1 MVIRGFVKWGGM
13 KKSKSEGNLVDD
25 IFIYKVYINL
35 LYCYQDLFDNDMFFE
50 EILVKIE

>member
-1 MVIRGFVKWGGM
+1 MLRLWKLSDMVIRGFVKCGGM

-35 LYCYQDLFDNDMFFE
+35 LYCY
-50 EILVKIE
+50 